1 MARIDP
7 SECSINQVAFLD
19 MIAFSEIGS
28 PLLAVSDDGYN
39 VLEGAT
45 AAIPLLFDSYDTFPA
60 VALTGAHTSSAA
72 GRYQLLA
79 RYFAPYAKTC
89 DLTDFSPVSQD
100 KIALQQIKECRAIPL
115 IEAGNIEQAIARCA
129 HIWASLPGAGYG
141 QHENKIGLL
150 TKAYT
155 DAGGVIS

>member
-1 MARIDP
+1 MAKIDP

-39 VLEGAT
+39 VLEGST
-45 AAIPLLFDSYDTFPA
+45 AAKPLLFESYSMFPS
-60 VALTGAHTSSAA
+60 VPLDRVHTSSAA

-79 RYFAPYAKTC
+79 RYFEPYARLLE
-89 DLTDFSPVSQD
+89 LTDFSPLSQD

-115 IEAGNIEQAIARCA
+115 IEAGNFEQAIAKCA

-141 QHENKIGLL
+141 QHENRIGLL
-150 TKAYT
+150 TKAYQ